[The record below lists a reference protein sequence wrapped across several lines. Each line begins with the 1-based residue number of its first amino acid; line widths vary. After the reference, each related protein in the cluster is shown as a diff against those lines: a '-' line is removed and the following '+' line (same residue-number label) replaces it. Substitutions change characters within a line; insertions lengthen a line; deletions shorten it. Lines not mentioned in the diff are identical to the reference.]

1 MKSCFVLILVLA
13 GAASGAIE
21 KRIVGG
27 KSCGKQRQYHVQID
41 SAQGGKSC
49 GGSLLNTRWVIT
61 ASHCAEQVVKLKIGL
76 NNDVSVFTKAW
87 SFIKGSSKKLDQTI
101 KTDQQFTYKDDEG
114 KPHDIMLIKLNEDVS
129 AKLPTINLPPTECQR
144 PEISQHVEVGGWGA
158 KTADVTKAKT
168 PKNLKCATTDIAA
181 CGENDKPDGK
191 YHSDETTTMCA
202 FKPGVESCFGDAG
215 SAVEYND
222 LLHGIIVSDPV
233 DTCAKSIVMQDI
245 CHYTKWIAET
255 MRNNS

>member
-1 MKSCFVLILVLA
+1 MHFAMIENWHQSVSIASQPLTSSSLVFC
-13 GAASGAIE
+13 
-21 KRIVGG
+21 R
-27 KSCGKQRQYHVQID
+27 
-41 SAQGGKSC
+41 
-49 GGSLLNTRWVIT
+49 
-61 ASHCAEQVVKLKIGL
+61 VVKLKIGL
-76 NNDVSVFTKAW
+76 NNDVSFFTKTL
-87 SFIKGSSKKLDQTI
+87 SFFKGSSKKLDQTI

-114 KPHDIMLIKLNEDVS
+114 KPHDIMLIKLNKDVS

-144 PEISQHVEVGGWGA
+144 PEISQQVEVGGWGA
-158 KTADVTKAKT
+158 EKAGKLKAKP

-245 CHYTKWIAET
+245 CYYTKWIAET